1 METNGGKKIIKNN
14 KTYQRI
20 ASNLFLKEN
29 YISRNFKMLD
39 GQQITIQIQL
49 KVLNMI
55 CFGHKFFSFKNLIFP
70 FLFIQI
76 SLTQ

>member
-39 GQQITIQIQL
+39 GQQITIQI
-49 KVLNMI
+49 
-55 CFGHKFFSFKNLIFP
+55 
-70 FLFIQI
+70 
-76 SLTQ
+76 